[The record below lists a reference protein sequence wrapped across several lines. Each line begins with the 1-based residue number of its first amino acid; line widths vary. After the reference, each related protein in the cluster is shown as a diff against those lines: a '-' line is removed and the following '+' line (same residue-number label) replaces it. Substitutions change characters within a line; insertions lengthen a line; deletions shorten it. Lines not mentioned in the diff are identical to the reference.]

1 MGHTRIGRLRRSLK
15 WKEVVLSFC
24 AGANFDKL
32 AGDILQAAKDN
43 LNEQSLTQD
52 ASYQKA
58 VYLLVQ
64 MGIGAQ
70 SKDFIGHMHAIGI
83 DLTPNPSVQELI
95 GKVSEAV
102 DDAAWQQ
109 PGTKCDL
116 GEFAKLGLV
125 NAITHVA
132 HLEKDVNPQLPG
144 MPPLPGLAIFNTFGK
159 RHNLAELNRIFI
171 SRTMAHA
178 LNYYMAKFIPN
189 LTGHT
194 DRILSIQELNAS
206 YEALQNHCYETT
218 LVHKEYVTEW
228 LAKHQYKMK
237 DMNEHSIVRHANY
250 MVKKMLTAL
259 IEGVD

>member
-1 MGHTRIGRLRRSLK
+1 MGHTRIGRLRRSMK

-24 AGANFDKL
+24 AGASFDKL

-43 LNEQSLTQD
+43 LNKENLTQD
-52 ASYQKA
+52 AAYQKS

-70 SKDFIGHMHAIGI
+70 SKNFIEHMHSIGI
-83 DLTPNPSVQELI
+83 DLSPHPSVQELI
-95 GKVSEAV
+95 GKVSEAI
-102 DDAAWQQ
+102 DDAAWRQ
-109 PGTKCDL
+109 PGAKSDL

-125 NAITHVA
+125 NAITLVA
-132 HLEKDVNPQLPG
+132 HKAKDVNPQLPG
-144 MPPLPGLAIFNTFGK
+144 MPPLPDLSIFNSFGK

-189 LTGHT
+189 MTGHAH
-194 DRILSIQELNAS
+194 RILSIQELNAS
-206 YEALQNHCYETT
+206 YEALQRHCYETT

-228 LAKHQYKMK
+228 LARHQYKMK
-237 DMNEHSIVRHANY
+237 DMNDSAIVCHANY
-250 MVKKMLTAL
+250 MVKKMMDAL
-259 IEGVD
+259 IDGVD